1 MTGQNANPCVILSS
15 LFYEKKKNK
24 KETFLPQVLFSIICL
39 IISVLHECSNV
50 FHIDFPEFIARWG
63 HMQISKVKT
72 RSKVS
77 RREPNMTWGQKDIR
91 NNDGTMKLFLRRHRD
106 MLGKRWLT
114 GMKMSGEKTRK
125 SQKLHR
131 VCAAA
136 TTSLSRVRCGGE
148 KLMQILGLQGVYE
161 PFT

>member
-1 MTGQNANPCVILSS
+1 MNAAM
-15 LFYEKKKNK
+15 F
-24 KETFLPQVLFSIICL
+24 
-39 IISVLHECSNV
+39 

-136 TTSLSRVRCGGE
+136 TTSLSRVRCGGKTNANLRSSGSLWAIHIICISYTLFPQYNE
-148 KLMQILGLQGVYE
+148 TPRESIWREWEGMDSGCFGVKD
-161 PFT
+161 